1 MGCAAIKPEYTKLAL
16 CSGPLGRGRGEGLV
30 CTVSRCANIYQNLS
44 IFYAVA
50 PISHI
55 CGVCVITKSSS
66 HYAVVSSLHVH
77 DVTAWLCE

>member
-1 MGCAAIKPEYTKLAL
+1 MGCAALKPEYTKLAL
-16 CSGPLGRGRGEGLV
+16 CSDPLESGRREGLV

-44 IFYAVA
+44 VFYAIA

-55 CGVCVITKSSS
+55 IVWRLRNYKVS
-66 HYAVVSSLHVH
+66 HYAVVSYLHVH